1 LYHLQPT
8 NAFFWNILHGIL
20 KEKGLIIFGQN
31 LEILVIV
38 IAWAYYFAMPNIKAC
53 FTARVWCARA
63 GHA

>member
-1 LYHLQPT
+1 MFDRNEKKKLI
-8 NAFFWNILHGIL
+8 FFGR
-20 KEKGLIIFGQN
+20 N
-31 LEILVIV
+31 LESPVIV

>member
-1 LYHLQPT
+1 M
-8 NAFFWNILHGIL
+8 FE
-20 KEKGLIIFGQN
+20 EKNTYFSGQN
-31 LEILVIV
+31 LEIPVIV

>member
-31 LEILVIV
+31 
-38 IAWAYYFAMPNIKAC
+38 FAI
-53 FTARVWCARA
+53 FGHCAVNMYDNA
-63 GHA
+63 